1 MGQTL
6 VFGILNG
13 ALYGIIALGIAL
25 VFGVMKYLNVAHGSL
40 IIVGAYGSL
49 ILFRLGV
56 DPFVTIPFVLLFLL
70 LGGAILFKAF
80 FTRIIGFPEADK
92 IKNSLLISFGLVL
105 VLDNLA
111 TLIWTGDERSIT
123 PSYSG
128 LTFQAFGLRF
138 PLIGL
143 SGALLAIALIFLLHL
158 FLSRTFF
165 GKSVR
170 AVSQDHEAAS
180 LMGINV
186 NRTFLLSFAISVS
199 LASIPSVLIALQS
212 FSPTAGIQW
221 FNKGIIVMMLA
232 GIGNI
237 YGVFPAGLFLGMI
250 EALSV
255 SLFGALYRDVTG
267 LVVFVLLLILV
278 PRGLFG
284 KKGEE

>member
-1 MGQTL
+1 MWQTL

-13 ALYGIIALGIAL
+13 ALYGMIALGIAL

-40 IIVGAYGSL
+40 IVVGAYASL
-49 ILFRLGV
+49 FLFRWGV
-56 DPFVTIPFVLLFLL
+56 DPFATIPVVLVALF
-70 LGGAILFKAF
+70 LGGAILFFSLFK
-80 FTRIIGFPEADK
+80 RLIQFPEETK
-92 IKNSLLISFGLVL
+92 IKNSLLIAFGLML

-111 TLIWTGDERSIT
+111 TFLWTGDERSIT

-128 LTFQAFGLRF
+128 ITFQALGLRF

-143 SGALLAIALIFLLHL
+143 SGAFLALLLISVLHL
-158 FLSRTFF
+158 FLSRTYF
-165 GKSVR
+165 GKAVR

-186 NRTFLLSFAISVS
+186 SRTFLISFAMSVS
-199 LASIPSVLIALQS
+199 LASIPSVLIGLQS

-221 FNKGIIVMMLA
+221 FNKGIIVVMLS

-237 YGVFPAGLFLGMI
+237 YGVFPAGLFLGII

-255 SLFGALYRDVTG
+255 FLFGATYREVTG
-267 LVVFVLLLILV
+267 LVVFVLILILF
-278 PRGLFG
+278 PKGLLG
-284 KKGEE
+284 SGAES

>member
-6 VFGILNG
+6 AFGILNG

-40 IIVGAYGSL
+40 IIIGAYGSL
-49 ILFRLGV
+49 ILFRLGI
-56 DPFVTIPFVLLFLL
+56 DPFLSIPFILLFLF
-70 LGGAILFKAF
+70 LGGAILYKAF
-80 FTRIIGFPEADK
+80 FTYIIGFPEGDK
-92 IKNSLLISFGLVL
+92 IKNSLLISFGLIL
-105 VLDNLA
+105 VIDNLA

-128 LTFQAFGLRF
+128 ITFEMFGLRL

-143 SGALLAIALIFLLHL
+143 SGGLLAVVLISILHL
-158 FLSRTFF
+158 FLSKTYF

-186 NRTFLLSFAISVS
+186 NRTFLMSFAISVS
-199 LASIPSVLIALQS
+199 LASIPAVLIGLQS
-212 FSPTAGIQW
+212 FSPTAGLQW
-221 FNKGIIVMMLA
+221 FNKGIIVMMLS

-237 YGVFPAGLFLGMI
+237 YGVFPAGLFLGII

-255 SLFGALYRDVTG
+255 FFFGALYRDVTG

-278 PRGLFG
+278 PQGLFR
-284 KKGEE
+284 KRGEE

>member
-25 VFGVMKYLNVAHGSL
+25 VFGVMKYLNVAHGAL

-49 ILFRLGV
+49 FLFRLGI
-56 DPFVTIPFVLLFLL
+56 DPFASIPFILVLLFL
-70 LGGAILFKAF
+70 GGIILFEAF
-80 FTRIIGFPEADK
+80 FTRLVEFQEGEK
-92 IKNSLLISFGLVL
+92 IKNSLLISFGLLL
-105 VLDNLA
+105 VIENLA

-128 LTFQAFGLRF
+128 VTFQLFGLRF

-143 SGALLAIALIFLLHL
+143 SGAVLALILVTGLHF
-158 FLSRTFF
+158 FLSRTYF

-170 AVSQDHEAAS
+170 AVSQDYEAAS

-186 NRTFLLSFAISVS
+186 RGTFLASFSISVS
-199 LASIPSVLIALQS
+199 LASIPAVLIGLQS

-221 FNKGIIVMMLA
+221 FNKGIIVVMLS

-237 YGVFPAGLFLGMI
+237 YGVFPAGLFLGII

-255 SLFGALYRDVTG
+255 FFFGATYREVTG
-267 LVVFVLLLILV
+267 LVVFVIILILF
-278 PRGLFG
+278 PKGLLG
-284 KKGEE
+284 SGAES